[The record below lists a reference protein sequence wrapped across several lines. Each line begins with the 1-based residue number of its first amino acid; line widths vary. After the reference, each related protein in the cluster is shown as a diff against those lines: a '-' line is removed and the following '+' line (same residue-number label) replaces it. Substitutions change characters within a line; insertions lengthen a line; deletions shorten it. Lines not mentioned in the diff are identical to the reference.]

1 MPPTRGRKIELEPGK
16 DSHDGNCRTGEWLD
30 TLRATRWCCRL
41 TAALLVVGTVL
52 PVRAQMPGLPPIPLP
67 DRPQLFETAEHSQI
81 RLVVVTRGLSHPWG
95 LAFLPDGSILVTER
109 QGRLRLIRN
118 GVLDPTPIAGVPVV
132 HARGLAGLMDVALH
146 PRFDENHHVYFTYS
160 KPMGDEVRVTLA
172 RGRLDGLELT
182 DVRDLFLSDPVGGGG
197 TAASRVVFGV
207 DGMLFMT
214 VGGAFGASGGGQRA
228 QDPGNTIGKLIRLTE
243 DGGIPDDNPF
253 VGREGTRPEVFSSG
267 HRNQL
272 GLTTHP
278 ETGDIWAHENGP
290 LGGDEVNLIRAGGNY
305 GWPVVSH
312 SREYSGGR
320 VALRTWQEGMESA
333 EIVWLPAIAPSGM
346 VFYDGTRF
354 PEWQGNLFVG
364 SLRIGGIR
372 NTGHLQRIVFNEQ
385 GEEARR
391 ESLLVELRQRIR
403 DVRQGPDGL
412 LYVLTDADEGAL
424 LRIEPADAG
433 VP

>member
-1 MPPTRGRKIELEPGK
+1 MTGTTGRGSGLTRFARRGG
-16 DSHDGNCRTGEWLD
+16 
-30 TLRATRWCCRL
+30 AVAV
-41 TAALLVVGTVL
+41 TAALLAVWTVL

-354 PEWQGNLFVG
+354 PGWQGNLFVG

-424 LRIEPADAG
+424 LRIEP
-433 VP
+433 VE

>member
-1 MPPTRGRKIELEPGK
+1 MTGTAGRGSGLTRFARRGG
-16 DSHDGNCRTGEWLD
+16 
-30 TLRATRWCCRL
+30 AVAV

-95 LAFLPDGSILVTER
+95 LAILPDGSMLVTER

-253 VGREGTRPEVFSSG
+253 VGREGARPEVFSSG
-267 HRNQL
+267 QRNQL

-372 NTGHLQRIVFNEQ
+372 NTGHLQRIVFNDQ

>member
-1 MPPTRGRKIELEPGK
+1 MTGTTGRGSDLTRFARCGG
-16 DSHDGNCRTGEWLD
+16 
-30 TLRATRWCCRL
+30 AVAV
-41 TAALLVVGTVL
+41 TAALLAVWTVL

-354 PEWQGNLFVG
+354 PGWQGNLFVG

-372 NTGHLQRIVFNEQ
+372 NTGHLQRIVFNDQ

-424 LRIEPADAG
+424 LRIEP
-433 VP
+433 VE

>member
-1 MPPTRGRKIELEPGK
+1 MTGTAGRGSGLTRFARRGG
-16 DSHDGNCRTGEWLD
+16 
-30 TLRATRWCCRL
+30 AVAV

>member
-1 MPPTRGRKIELEPGK
+1 MTGTAGRGSGLTRFARRGG
-16 DSHDGNCRTGEWLD
+16 
-30 TLRATRWCCRL
+30 AVAV

-305 GWPVVSH
+305 GWPIVSH

>member
-1 MPPTRGRKIELEPGK
+1 MTGTAGRGSGLTRFARRGG
-16 DSHDGNCRTGEWLD
+16 
-30 TLRATRWCCRL
+30 AVAV

-290 LGGDEVNLIRAGGNY
+290 LGGDEVNLLRAGGNY

>member
-1 MPPTRGRKIELEPGK
+1 MTGTTARASDLTRFARRGG
-16 DSHDGNCRTGEWLD
+16 
-30 TLRATRWCCRL
+30 AV
-41 TAALLVVGTVL
+41 AAAAASLVVWTVL
-52 PVRAQMPGLPPIPLP
+52 PVLAQVPGLPPMPLP
-67 DRPQLFETAEHSQI
+67 DRPQLFETAEQSQI

-95 LAFLPDGSILVTER
+95 LAFMPDGGILVTER

-354 PEWQGNLFVG
+354 PGWQGNLFVG

-424 LRIEPADAG
+424 LRIEP
-433 VP
+433 VE